1 MSSLL
6 AGRNLTLFRGDH
18 CLFTGLEFALNAG
31 EAILIQGQNGSGK
44 TSLLRAIAGLLD
56 LEEGDIEWRGRS
68 IRAER
73 QAFHADMAWFAHRT
87 GCKADLSLLE
97 NLRIESGLRRMRM
110 TALDDTLA
118 RLGLVR
124 VRDLPFRALSAGQQR
139 RVSLARL
146 LLTDATLWLMD
157 EPLTNLDADGQALV
171 VELIDE
177 HIAGGGS
184 CILASHQAAD
194 LAAEPARISLS

>member
-6 AGRNLTLFRGDH
+6 AGRDLTLFRGDH
-18 CLFTGLEFALNAG
+18 CLFTELDFALNAG

-56 LEEGDIEWRGRS
+56 LEEGEIEWRGRS
-68 IRAER
+68 IRTDR

-97 NLRIESGLRRMRM
+97 NLRIESGLRQMRM
-110 TALDDTLA
+110 SALDETLK
-118 RLGLVR
+118 RLELVR

-146 LLTDATLWLMD
+146 LLTEATLWLMD
-157 EPLTNLDADGQALV
+157 EPFTNLDAAGQSLV

-177 HIAGGGS
+177 HVANGGS
-184 CILASHQAAD
+184 CILASHQTAS

>member
-1 MSSLL
+1 M

-18 CLFTGLEFALNAG
+18 CLFTGLEFALNTG

>member
-18 CLFTGLEFALNAG
+18 CLFTNLDFALNAG
-31 EAILIQGQNGSGK
+31 EAMLIQGQNGSGK

-68 IRAER
+68 IRTRR
-73 QAFHADMAWFAHRT
+73 QAFHAEMAWFAHRT

-97 NLRIESGLRRMRM
+97 NLRIEAGLRAMRM
-110 TALDDTLA
+110 SSLDSTLE

-124 VRDLPFRALSAGQQR
+124 VRELPFRALSAGQQR

-146 LLTDATLWLMD
+146 LLTEASLWLMD

-177 HIAGGGS
+177 HVAGGGS
-184 CILASHQAAD
+184 CVLASHQSAA
-194 LAAEPARISLS
+194 LAVAPARISLS